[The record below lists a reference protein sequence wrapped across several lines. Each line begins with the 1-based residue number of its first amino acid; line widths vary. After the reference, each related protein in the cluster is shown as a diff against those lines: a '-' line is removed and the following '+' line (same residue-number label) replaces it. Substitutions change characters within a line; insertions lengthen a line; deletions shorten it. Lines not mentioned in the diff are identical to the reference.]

1 MFIIVFEN
9 MIEQPETLFIGSKTF
24 SKVEMQYSGNAAR
37 VAVVFDEKN
46 ATLSPQ
52 ENELM
57 FKILASVKVAENE
70 VAIIHAASA
79 QPSIAAIKKM
89 VGAQFILVFAADAKV
104 LSENML
110 IPVYEVLEIDEVKIL
125 RAAPISKI
133 MTNAEHKSALWKVL
147 KLMFG
152 L

>member
-1 MFIIVFEN
+1 

-24 SKVEMQYSGNAAR
+24 SKIEMQFSGSKAK

-46 ATLSPQ
+46 ATLSAQ
-52 ENELM
+52 ENELL
-57 FKILASVKVAENE
+57 FKILASVKVLEGE
-70 VAIIHAASA
+70 VAVIHAESA
-79 QPSIAAIKKM
+79 QPSIAAIKSI
-89 VGAQFILVFAADAKV
+89 VEAQYVLVFSANSKV
-104 LSENML
+104 LSENLL
-110 IPVYEVLEIDEVKIL
+110 IPVYEVLDIDEIKIL

-133 MTNAEHKSALWKVL
+133 MTNAEHKSALWKNL

>member
-1 MFIIVFEN
+1 VFIIVSQN
-9 MIEQPETLFIGSKTF
+9 MIEQAETLFIGSKTF
-24 SKVEMQYSGNAAR
+24 SRVEMQYSGNRAR

-46 ATLSPQ
+46 ATLSAP
-52 ENELM
+52 ENELL
-57 FKILASVKVAENE
+57 FKILASVKVDENE
-70 VAIIHAASA
+70 VAVIHAASA
-79 QPSIAAIKKM
+79 QPSIAAIKKI
-89 VGAQFILVFAADAKV
+89 VGAQYVLVFAADPQV
-104 LSENML
+104 LGENLL